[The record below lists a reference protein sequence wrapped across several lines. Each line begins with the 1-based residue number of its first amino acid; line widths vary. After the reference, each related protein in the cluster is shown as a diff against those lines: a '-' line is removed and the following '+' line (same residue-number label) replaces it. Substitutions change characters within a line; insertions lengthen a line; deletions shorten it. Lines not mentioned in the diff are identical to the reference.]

1 MKPVVV
7 VGSLNLDLVV
17 RPSLAP
23 GAGETVFA
31 PRLERFPGGK
41 GGNQAVGAARLGA
54 PVTMIGR
61 VGQDGFGDDLL
72 SSLQNNGVSLAGV
85 SRSTEAGTG
94 TAVITVDGTG
104 QNRIVVVAGANAEV
118 TPAYVEQHADL
129 IRSAAVLLLQLEVP
143 VESCLRAAEIAA
155 EAGVPVLLDPAPA
168 PASPLPDGLCSATWL
183 VSPNETEASA
193 MTGVTVQGRKGAPEA
208 ARVLLSRGFS
218 RVLIKLAGEGAYL
231 AGPEGETWLES
242 IPVQVVD
249 TTAAGDAF
257 AGGLAAALAQG
268 HGLPEALRWASAAG
282 ALAVTRPGAQSSM
295 GTLAELQALLQKT
308 GGARA

>member
-1 MKPVVV
+1 LKPVVV

-17 RPSLAP
+17 RPAQAP
-23 GAGETVFA
+23 GGGETVFA

-41 GGNQAVGAARLGA
+41 GGNQAVAAARLGA
-54 PVTMIGR
+54 PVHMISR
-61 VGQDGFGDDLL
+61 VGTDSFGDDVLR
-72 SSLQNNGVSLAGV
+72 SLQDYGVSLAGI

-94 TAVITVDGTG
+94 TASITVDGTG

-155 EAGVPVLLDPAPA
+155 EAGIPVILDPAPA
-168 PASPLPDGLCSATWL
+168 PASPLPDRLCAVTWL
-183 VSPNETEASA
+183 VSPNETEAST
-193 MTGVTVQGRKGAPEA
+193 MTGVTVKGRDGAPQA
-208 ARVLLSRGFS
+208 ARVLLNRGFS
-218 RVLIKLAGEGAYL
+218 RVLIKLGGEGAYF
-231 AGPEGETWLES
+231 AGPEGETWLAS
-242 IPVQVVD
+242 LRVPVVD

-268 HGLPEALRWASAAG
+268 HDLPEALRWASAAG
-282 ALAVTRPGAQSSM
+282 ALAVTRPGAQSAM
-295 GTLAELQALLQKT
+295 GTRAELLALLQT

>member
-41 GGNQAVGAARLGA
+41 GANQAVAAALLGA
-54 PVTMIGR
+54 PVAMIGR
-61 VGQDGFGDDLL
+61 VGEDSFGDDVL
-72 SSLQNNGVSLAGV
+72 SSLRDHGVSLAGI
-85 SRSTEAGTG
+85 SRSGAAGTG

-118 TPAYVEQHADL
+118 TPAYVEEHADL

-143 VESCLRAAEIAA
+143 VESCLRAAAIAA
-155 EAGVPVLLDPAPA
+155 EAGVPVILDPAPA
-168 PASPLPDGLCSATWL
+168 PASPLPERLCAATWL

-193 MTGVTVQGRKGAPEA
+193 MTSVTVRGRSGAPEA
-208 ARVLLSRGFS
+208 ARTLLSQGFS
-218 RVLIKLAGEGAYL
+218 RVLIKLGGEGAYL
-231 AGPEGETWLES
+231 AGPEGERWLES

-257 AGGLAAALAQG
+257 AGGLAAALALG
-268 HGLPEALRWASAAG
+268 HAFPEALRWASAAG
-282 ALAVTRPGAQSSM
+282 ALAVTRPGAQSAM
-295 GTLAELQALLQKT
+295 GTLAEVQALLQKT
-308 GGARA
+308 GGVRA